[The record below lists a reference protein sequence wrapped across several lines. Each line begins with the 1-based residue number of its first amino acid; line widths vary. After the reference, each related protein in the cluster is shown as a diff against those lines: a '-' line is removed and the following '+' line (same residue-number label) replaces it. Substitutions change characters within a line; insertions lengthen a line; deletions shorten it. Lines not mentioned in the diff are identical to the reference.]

1 MLRAN
6 DATEMCM
13 TKGPAGQQVLETLFV
28 RLINPPRNIKI
39 ADLPE
44 NVVPLVRTITH
55 ITCLLQDDTLLSV
68 LREQVT
74 SQGKSRIKNLVELG
88 YCSGHR
94 SYYVGLSRGF
104 TADGTI
110 IVQGFDKKQIT
121 SGMSG
126 YLRQELRELEM
137 LDEITRLK
145 YEGKLP
151 RSVTGVY
158 RRRLLRSYA
167 TWKTDHRDPPHFH
180 PAMKWNNTMGPR
192 IPEAV
197 EYSEWKPT
205 FTAKNKRKITEMS
218 TTPDDAERNVKRN
231 KCDQDD
237 IMKWDRADPSLNP
250 MPVVRTWKPM
260 GLLWDSRNWSCA
272 YDATFTVLGN
282 LWAEDPNRWTAN
294 FLT

>member
-1 MLRAN
+1 MTVSLQKKLWDALPSTTNEFIAGKLSLCLGMPIMLRAN

-13 TKGPAGQQVLETLFV
+13 TKGQEGVVCGWHASEGPAGQQVLETLFV

-68 LREQVT
+68 LREQVVCLLNFGMTDYT

-121 SGMSG
+121 SGMLG

-167 TWKTDHRDPPHFH
+167 TWKTDHE
-180 PAMKWNNTMGPR
+180 TPR
-192 IPEAV
+192 ISILP
-197 EYSEWKPT
+197 
-205 FTAKNKRKITEMS
+205 
-218 TTPDDAERNVKRN
+218 
-231 KCDQDD
+231 
-237 IMKWDRADPSLNP
+237 
-250 MPVVRTWKPM
+250 
-260 GLLWDSRNWSCA
+260 
-272 YDATFTVLGN
+272 
-282 LWAEDPNRWTAN
+282 
-294 FLT
+294 